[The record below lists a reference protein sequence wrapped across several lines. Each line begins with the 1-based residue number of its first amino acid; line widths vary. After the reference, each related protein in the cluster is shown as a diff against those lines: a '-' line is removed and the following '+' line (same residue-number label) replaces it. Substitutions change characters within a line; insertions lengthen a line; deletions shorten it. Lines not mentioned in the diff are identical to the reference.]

1 MPAGDSATVTLTLD
15 EVRDLATRCF
25 LANGCDAVN
34 ADAVADVI
42 HNAERDGAK
51 SHGLFRVPGYIKS
64 LKSGK
69 ANGHAVPVLEDLAP
83 AVLRVTGDGGFA
95 PLAQQLGREPLIE
108 RARSQG
114 VAALAITNVHHFQ
127 ALWYEVEPLA
137 EAGLCAFAVTAAFPY
152 VVHPGGRTPIYGTN
166 PMSFGWPR
174 PGKAPMVFDQAS
186 SALARGEIMIAARDG
201 HDVPLGT
208 GIDANG
214 NGTVDPNAI
223 LDGGAQLPFGG
234 YKGASIALMVE
245 LLAGALIGDKFSFE
259 AWESDTK
266 DGGPPNGGEFMLAID
281 PGHMGDTNG
290 WAAHAELLFERIL
303 AESGTRL
310 PAGRRHA
317 NREKTATEGAAIPAA
332 LHSEIVGLCG

>member
-1 MPAGDSATVTLTLD
+1 MSSGDSATVTLTLE
-15 EVRDLATRCF
+15 EVRDLSIRCF
-25 LANGCDAVN
+25 LANGCNQAN
-34 ADAVADVI
+34 AEAVADVI

-69 ANGHAVPVLEDLAP
+69 ANGHATPVLEDLAP
-83 AVLRVTGDGGFA
+83 AALRVSGDGGFA
-95 PLAQQLGREPLIE
+95 PLAQQLGRDPLIE

-114 VAALAITNVHHFQ
+114 VAALAITNIHHFQ

-137 EAGLCAFAVTAAFPY
+137 EAGLCAFAFTAAFPY
-152 VVHPGGRTPIYGTN
+152 VVHPGGRRPIYGTN

-174 PGKAPMVFDQAS
+174 PGKPPMVFDQAS

-201 HDVPLGT
+201 HEVPPGT
-208 GIDANG
+208 GIDADG
-214 NGTVDPNAI
+214 NDTTDPKAI

-234 YKGASIALMVE
+234 YKGASVALMVE

-259 AWESDTK
+259 AFESDPK

-281 PGHMGDTNG
+281 PGRLGDGHG
-290 WAAHAELLFERIL
+290 WAEHAELLFDRIL
-303 AESGTRL
+303 AEEGTRL

-317 NREKTATEGAAIPAA
+317 NRAKTATEGAAIPAP
-332 LHSEIVGLCG
+332 LHAEIVALCG

>member
-1 MPAGDSATVTLTLD
+1 MSSGDSAIVTLTLE
-15 EVRDLATRCF
+15 EVRALTVRC
-25 LANGCDAVN
+25 LRANGCDADN
-34 ADAVADVI
+34 AAAVADVI

-51 SHGLFRVPGYIKS
+51 SHGLFRLPGYVKS

-69 ANGHAVPVLEDLAP
+69 ANGAARPRIEDLAP
-83 AVLRVTGDGGFA
+83 AALRVVGDGGFA
-95 PLAQQLGREPLIE
+95 PLAQQLGRDPLIE

-114 VAALAITNVHHFQ
+114 VAALAITDVHHFQ

-137 EAGLCAFAVTAAFPY
+137 EAGLCAFAFTAAFPY
-152 VVHPGGRTPIYGTN
+152 VTHPGGRRPIYGTN

-174 PGKAPMVFDQAS
+174 PGKPPMVFDQAS

-201 HDVPLGT
+201 HDVPPGT
-208 GIDANG
+208 GIDADG
-214 NGTVDPNAI
+214 AETTDPAAI
-223 LDGGAQLPFGG
+223 LNGGAQLPFGG

-259 AWESDTK
+259 AFESDLK

-281 PGHMGDTNG
+281 PARLSGGDG
-290 WAAHAELLFERIL
+290 WGAHAELLFERIL
-303 AESGTRL
+303 AEQGTRL

-317 NREKTATEGAAIPAA
+317 NRARTATEGAAIPAA
-332 LHSEIVGLCG
+332 LHAEIVGLCG